1 MGTDTNGTYSL
12 AARKMADAIS
22 EAETSADLAFARSGR
37 RLQTH
42 YSQVPSGTAFIV
54 TNPHRPSLASCQ
66 DMVAEHEQRRA
77 QGLSGTDLIVA
88 YDEER
93 WLDDARVDE
102 AAGIGTMAEV
112 EEMLIEAAWEL
123 AA

>member
-1 MGTDTNGTYSL
+1 
-12 AARKMADAIS
+12 MADRLPQIRTDQPEWEGHPEYTGPPS
-22 EAETSADLAFARSGR
+22 SGVAVTR
-37 RLQTH
+37 
-42 YSQVPSGTAFIV
+42 TATLRDTKGREV
-54 TNPHRPSLASCQ
+54 YELSL
-66 DMVAEHEQRRA
+66 DED
-77 QGLSGTDLIVA
+77 GNLIVA

-123 AA
+123 AEAA